1 MKEKKFYITED
12 DLRVAVDDKHKVT
25 VYIMNKSKTAVKS
38 FKSFRAGYPADKIIS
53 VNPAEYYEKIKEI
66 EKRHAKMRKDP
77 KYANLLDQV
86 DESEV
91 EEIDVL
97 LAPVRKALGRKDIAY
112 VECDDPISN
121 SNPVWMDS
129 YGNPVKFNFCFNEEV
144 DCVTVGYFPA
154 TLGKICT
161 SNPKVLYTIDD
172 MIAYEDELQERYD
185 QHYDAKEGSEIRK
198 KTDELLNF

>member
-66 EKRHAKMRKDP
+66 EKRHEKMRKDP

-121 SNPVWMDS
+121 SNPVWVDS
-129 YGNPVKFNFCFNEEV
+129 NHNPVNFNFRFNEEV
-144 DCVTVGYFPA
+144 DCVTVGYFPT